1 MQLVLNSARHIIAVS
16 KEGGTT
22 AIGVSRA
29 LAYRGRKDGVIRT
42 KKFYGRTIVL
52 VEDLR
57 EMLRG
62 LPYTELDATESEN

>member
-1 MQLVLNSARHIIAVS
+1 MEDAAKV
-16 KEGGTT
+16 
-22 AIGVSRA
+22 IGVSRA

-42 KKFYGRTIVL
+42 KKFYGRMIVL

-62 LPYTELDATESEN
+62 LPYTDLDATESKN